1 MGGEGR
7 GSAILV
13 PPSQPL
19 YAQSTIYK
27 FNLKKSICER
37 KKIYMTFSS
46 LILFFQFFRRGCNKI
61 VRLTHVSDLFFGY
74 SRDGWTDRQTDGG
87 HERQPDGPSAEAR
100 SSAHHL
106 LAVTEAVPQPCPGD

>member
-1 MGGEGR
+1 MQ
-7 GSAILV
+7 S
-13 PPSQPL
+13 SYPL
-19 YAQSTIYK
+19 P
-27 FNLKKSICER
+27 NLCTRSLRFTNLIKK
-37 KKIYMTFSS
+37 KYMREKENIHDIFF
-46 LILFFQFFRRGCNKI
+46 INPFFQFFRRGCNKI